1 MAEHMGYNCNYTRCA
16 LSFCKNTYKRTA
28 EEDQLSFFR
37 FPEDPVRCAIWVEN
51 CDSKYLPNVD
61 FENLNKRYKL
71 CSVHFEHRMFNFQ
84 KNRLLSNAVPTL
96 FKNKPPVT
104 TTVTSQNVYETIT
117 IDEDVPPGIPVD
129 ARTSCS
135 KYSVSDKHISK
146 NLFDVPTTTGIVKN
160 SVSLQ
165 TPNYLSAK
173 SPRKLKL
180 KKQLAEEVNLKKQ
193 LEKTVNELKKQLEQ
207 TNSEDNCLKLCEMYL
222 PSTMYMLVKNYLS
235 NKNKTPNGQRH
246 LNEITQFAHTVH
258 HLGPK
263 AYYFLQKHFT
273 LPHMRTLRKKTV
285 QNVDKN
291 IQNIVQNDHRY
302 SKI

>member
-1 MAEHMGYNCNYTRCA
+1 MAESMGYNNNYLYTRCA
-16 LSFCKNTYKRTA
+16 LSFCKSTYKRTA
-28 EEDQLSFFR
+28 DEDQISFFR
-37 FPEDPVRCAIWVEN
+37 FPEDTVRCAIWVKN
-51 CDSKYLPNVD
+51 CESKYLPIVD
-61 FENLNKRYKL
+61 YENLNKRFKL
-71 CSVHFEHRMFNFQ
+71 CSLHFEDRMFNFR

-96 FKNKPPVT
+96 FKNKPPEIT
-104 TTVTSQNVYETIT
+104 GTSQNIYETII
-117 IDEDVPPGIPVD
+117 IDDDVPPGIPID
-129 ARTSCS
+129 AFEYT
-135 KYSVSDKHISK
+135 VSDKC
-146 NLFDVPTTTGIVKN
+146 NLFDVPTITGLVKN

-165 TPNYLSAK
+165 TPGYLSAK

-193 LEKTVNELKKQLEQ
+193 LEKTVSELKRQLEL

-222 PSTMYMLVKNYLS
+222 PSTMYMLVKNYLL

-263 AYYFLQKHFT
+263 AYFFLQKHFT

>member
-1 MAEHMGYNCNYTRCA
+1 MTEDIVYQSTGTKCA
-16 LSFCKNTYKRTA
+16 LSFCKNIYMETD
-28 EEDQLSFFR
+28 EEGQLLFFS

-61 FENLNKRYKL
+61 LQNLNKKYKL
-71 CSVHFEHRMFNFQ
+71 CSLHFEDRMFNFQ

-96 FKNKPPVT
+96 FKNKLPVIT
-104 TTVTSQNVYETIT
+104 SVTSQDAYKTIT
-117 IDEDVPPGIPVD
+117 INDSKIPPAIPID
-129 ARTSCS
+129 ATTSSS
-135 KYSVSDKHISK
+135 KYDTYVHKS
-146 NLFDVPTTTGIVKN
+146 NYVPAAIGLVKN

-165 TPNYLSAK
+165 TPAYLSAK

-180 KKQLAEEVNLKKQ
+180 KKQLSEEINLKKQ
-193 LEKTVNELKKQLEQ
+193 LEKTVIELKKQLEK

-222 PSTMYMLVKNYLS
+222 PSTMYLLVKNYLI

-246 LNEITQFAHTVH
+246 LNEIVQFAHTIH

-263 AYYFLQKHFT
+263 TYHFLQKHFT
-273 LPHMRTLRKKTV
+273 LPHMRTLRKRNV
-285 QNVDKN
+285 QNIDKN
-291 IQNIVQNDHRY
+291 VQNIVQNDHRY